1 MHVAA
6 PLCAQQQDEPARHL
20 ADAGGERRAHHTH
33 VETIDKQGIEE
44 DIQHGAGR
52 DSYHSVAGVALKS
65 QLIVQR
71 QRRHHKRRS
80 DEDKQQIII
89 GMRHDIGGSTHH
101 PRKRS
106 EEEKSDDSGNGTE
119 AHRRQETSGGH
130 LLGIVV
136 FFRAKRCRDIVSRA
150 VTEEKTDGVDE
161 SHVGERHSHARS
173 SLGGEVTDEKR
184 IDDVVE
190 RNHQHGDDSRDC
202 HLHNQLT
209 HRTFRHHDKTGLPM
223 LHVKIIIGAKN
234 AFHSAKIQK
243 IKVRNIIFLIFA
255 GYIIYIGEKF
265 FMEEKEL
272 NEEEILDENISETT
286 EDVDSLLKSAPQKIN
301 MKDEDQEDT
310 LVNKQDDGEEFK
322 ATWPLHDDMKKTLT
336 NDFHRGCRIKAEK
349 YEFASNVLHHGQCK
363 LDSFN
368 WLKDYE
374 NETPKEGELQVA
386 EVRFKND
393 RKDFFSYPS
402 EMHLLEGELVA
413 VETAIGHDI
422 GIVTMV
428 GELIEKQRKRKKNS
442 TPVAELKKIYR
453 RARIN
458 DVEKFIEAIRQE
470 DHTLYRSREIASSLN
485 LEMKLNDIEYQGDR
499 TKAIFYY
506 TADGRVDFRE
516 LIKKLAEEFHV
527 RVEMRQIGFRQESA
541 KLGGIGSCGRELCC
555 ASWITDFQ
563 SVTTNVARVQQLS
576 PNPQK
581 LAGQCGKLKCC
592 LNYEYDAYVDALKG
606 FPDNRIVLKTK
617 KGDGI
622 YQKIDIFK
630 GLMWYSYPFDRNNM
644 MAIPVEKVKQIIED
658 NKKGVF
664 PEQLEDFAFIKEQK
678 NNDYGEEGKPAD
690 LSKLE

>member
-1 MHVAA
+1 
-6 PLCAQQQDEPARHL
+6 
-20 ADAGGERRAHHTH
+20 
-33 VETIDKQGIEE
+33 
-44 DIQHGAGR
+44 
-52 DSYHSVAGVALKS
+52 
-65 QLIVQR
+65 
-71 QRRHHKRRS
+71 
-80 DEDKQQIII
+80 
-89 GMRHDIGGSTHH
+89 
-101 PRKRS
+101 
-106 EEEKSDDSGNGTE
+106 
-119 AHRRQETSGGH
+119 
-130 LLGIVV
+130 
-136 FFRAKRCRDIVSRA
+136 
-150 VTEEKTDGVDE
+150 
-161 SHVGERHSHARS
+161 
-173 SLGGEVTDEKR
+173 
-184 IDDVVE
+184 
-190 RNHQHGDDSRDC
+190 
-202 HLHNQLT
+202 
-209 HRTFRHHDKTGLPM
+209 
-223 LHVKIIIGAKN
+223 
-234 AFHSAKIQK
+234 
-243 IKVRNIIFLIFA
+243 
-255 GYIIYIGEKF
+255 
-265 FMEEKEL
+265 MEEKEL
-272 NEEEILDENISETT
+272 EKDINEEGILDENISETT
-286 EDVDSLLKSAPQKIN
+286 EDVDSLLKSTPQKFN

-310 LVNKQDDGEEFK
+310 LVNKQDDGVEFK

-336 NDFHRGCRIKAEK
+336 NDFHRGCRIKSDK
-349 YEFASNVLHHGQCK
+349 YEFASNVLRHGQCK

-374 NETPKEGELQVA
+374 NETPKEGELLVA

-428 GELIEKQRKRKKNS
+428 GELIEKQRQRKKS
-442 TPVAELKKIYR
+442 TTPVAELKKIYR

-458 DVEKFIEAIRQE
+458 DVEKFLEAIRQE
-470 DHTLYRSREIASSLN
+470 EHTLYRSREIASSLK

-592 LNYEYDAYVDALKG
+592 LNYEYDTYVDALKG

-644 MAIPVEKVKQIIED
+644 MAIPVEKVKAIIED